1 MKNTLIIKI
10 ILGIVIYM
18 IYIVPL
24 FADNPRFVHL
34 RARYD
39 YSKSQDTFF
48 VSLTFRNYSENDT
61 AYINAPILDTNI
73 THRMDDDNEKN
84 ISPND
89 PLYYTKRK
97 NEDKYV
103 LDTSY
108 YSFEYDSTTFFD
120 FEANYCLVH
129 NLLSEH
135 HNFED
140 RKYKNSYFTL
150 APKQVKTRVF
160 AYRSSIFT
168 RREVMFFSFDY
179 TYNKEDIVNNYASD
193 LCFAAA
199 LQPLIYQQCA
209 VGLEIIPLSRFW
221 R

>member
-48 VSLTFRNYSENDT
+48 VSLIFRNYSENDT
-61 AYINAPILDTNI
+61 AYIGAPVLDTSMQYKMYDDQAKNLSIKDPLYWQKLKNHDKYILDTN
-73 THRMDDDNEKN
+73 
-84 ISPND
+84 
-89 PLYYTKRK
+89 
-97 NEDKYV
+97 
-103 LDTSY
+103 Y
-108 YSFEYDSTTFFD
+108 YSFEYDSTKYLHSRRYMLYY
-120 FEANYCLVH
+120 NV
-129 NLLSEH
+129 LSEN

-140 RKYKNSYFTL
+140 RKYKNRYFSL
-150 APKQVKTRVF
+150 APKQVKTLIF
-160 AYRSSIFT
+160 AFRSSIIT
-168 RREVMFFSFDY
+168 QREYLYFGFEY
-179 TYNKEDIVNNYASD
+179 TYEKEDIVNNYASD
-193 LCFAAA
+193 LCFSAA
-199 LQPLIYQQCA
+199 LKPLIYQQCA